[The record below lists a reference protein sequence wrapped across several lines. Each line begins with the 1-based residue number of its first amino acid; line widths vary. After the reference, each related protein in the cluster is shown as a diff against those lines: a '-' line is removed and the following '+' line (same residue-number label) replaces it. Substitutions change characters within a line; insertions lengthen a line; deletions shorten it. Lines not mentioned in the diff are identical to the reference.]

1 MAGPAILAAAGI
13 TTSAATV
20 VVAVMEAVAVMGAVV
35 NTAVVAAMEVVLEV
49 AAALEVWVPA
59 AECYCQ
65 RPSTYLSAPL
75 PPARTSWPRHAGGPN
90 ARPGDWTCPS
100 CGANVFA
107 SKMSC
112 FKCQA
117 PKPVQTFN
125 PGAPPMGGMGGGGP
139 PPGRDVRPGDWTCP
153 NCEANVF
160 ASKNTCF
167 RCNTPKP

>member
-1 MAGPAILAAAGI
+1 M
-13 TTSAATV
+13 
-20 VVAVMEAVAVMGAVV
+20 
-35 NTAVVAAMEVVLEV
+35 EV

-75 PPARTSWPRHAGGPN
+75 PPARTSWPRHADGPN
-90 ARPGDWTCPS
+90 SRPGDWTCPS

-167 RCNTPKP
+167 RCNTPKPRGGQFTTRCTSDRQQYLFCFHSFDSLCHLLAACPAPTAL